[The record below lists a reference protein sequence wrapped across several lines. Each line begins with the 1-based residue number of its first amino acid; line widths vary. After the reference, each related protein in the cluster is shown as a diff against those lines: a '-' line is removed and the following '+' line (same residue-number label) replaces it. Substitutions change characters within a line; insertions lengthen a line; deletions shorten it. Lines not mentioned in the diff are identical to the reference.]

1 MNYLRTFLH
10 KIYKKYLML
19 LIIPDETDNTL
30 ESKVYR
36 ITKDFR
42 TTDPEINENL
52 TQLVKILKKTL
63 KEKYIQY
70 FPYKILISLLHKSD
84 TWNITDCNGQYIVA
98 ADFREDLLC
107 EKRYLILVNC
117 NNVKVIDE
125 IIINKYV
132 KPKNIIS

>member
-1 MNYLRTFLH
+1 
-10 KIYKKYLML
+10 ML

-63 KEKYIQY
+63 KEKYIRY

-84 TWNITDCNGQYIVA
+84 KWNITDCNGQYIVA